1 MRGMRARDLRHK
13 QRKTQR
19 LQVRRSAA
27 LFIALLLA
35 PLAAAQDV
43 ERPPK
48 IDAEELAKEQEK
60 VGRRLAKIEETM
72 RRITKILEA
81 RNPDQAA
88 RLKMAWQRSKDDRNL
103 GRIKEI
109 EDLLREEYF
118 NRALD
123 QQKELGRSLARLLDI
138 LLDRDAER
146 KDLQDQI
153 KGMEDALKD
162 LNAIIEE
169 ERDQYHE
176 SEPFADPEK
185 ALQRAAAAKAKLA
198 DLINR
203 QAKLIDRT
211 KAPQADADLGS
222 LQKRLDQLLKDQKA
236 LRGKKDPAAQSA
248 LAKQAQKL
256 ADDIAK
262 QAQGLPDA
270 LKAAAIGRRNPAD
283 QAAAAAGRAS
293 DGMAQAAQGMQQG
306 GDFSGAQQ
314 GAEQD
319 LREAQDA
326 LRRLGSKK
334 QKHEEKKLADDQ
346 ARIRKDTGRL
356 QKDLDRLQKSAPG
369 AQAGGDALGRAQGD
383 MGKAEGKL
391 EKGRRDDAV
400 PHEENAK
407 KELEDA
413 KKKLEEF
420 EKALKKLIKLPDYDK
435 MAKKQDTTAKKTED
449 LLKKM
454 KQQGGGQQG
463 DAQGGTP
470 GQQGV
475 EGAKKAMQR
484 ASRNLRG
491 RSARRANKDQKEAL
505 ERLEKAREELE
516 DALRQLREEEQ
527 LMLLEAL
534 ERRLVRMLQKQTK
547 IHKETLSLNIRLREA
562 QKAGKKAPRAVVDKG
577 HQLGDGEAEL
587 SVAAEKILEILREE
601 GTTVVIPD
609 VMEDMRKDLDTLAK
623 RLRKLAAG
631 EYTQQIQQDVM
642 ETLRELIEVIK
653 EELERRQG
661 GGQQREAGEGDPE
674 ENLLPTSAELKML
687 KSLQLR
693 VNKRTSTFD
702 RMRQKEER
710 DRLRIAE
717 KQEAVGTLTRTM
729 ADRLNREED
738 E

>member
-1 MRGMRARDLRHK
+1 
-13 QRKTQR
+13 
-19 LQVRRSAA
+19 VRRSAA
-27 LFIALLLA
+27 LLIALLLA
-35 PLAAAQDV
+35 PLAPAQDN
-43 ERPPK
+43 EPPAK
-48 IDAEELAKEQEK
+48 IDAEDLAKEQEK

-88 RLKMAWQRSKDDRNL
+88 RLKIAWQRSKDDRNL
-103 GRIKEI
+103 ERIKEI
-109 EDLLREEYF
+109 EDLLKEEYF

-123 QQKELGRSLARLLDI
+123 QQKELAKALGRLLDI

-162 LNAIIEE
+162 LNTIIEE

-176 SEPFADPEK
+176 SEPYANPEK

-198 DLINR
+198 NLINR
-203 QAKLIDRT
+203 QGKLIEKT
-211 KAPQADADLGS
+211 KTPQADTDLGS
-222 LQKRLDQLLKDQKA
+222 LRKRLDKLLKDQKA
-236 LRGKKDPAAQSA
+236 LRGKKDPAGQAELAKRTEA
-248 LAKQAQKL
+248 LAE
-256 ADDIAK
+256 DIK
-262 QAQGLPDA
+262 KHAQGLPDA
-270 LKAAAIGRRNPAD
+270 LKAAAIGRRNPVD
-283 QAAAAAGRAS
+283 QAAAATDRAAG
-293 DGMAQAAQGMQQG
+293 GMAQAAQGMQKG
-306 GDFSGAQQ
+306 GDVSGAQQ

-326 LRRLGSKK
+326 LRRLG
-334 QKHEEKKLADDQ
+334 EKKLKHQEKKLSDDQ

-369 AQAGGDALGRAQGD
+369 EQAGGDALNRAQND
-383 MGKAEGKL
+383 MQKAENKL
-391 EKGRRDDAV
+391 DKSRRQDAV

-413 KKKLEEF
+413 YKKLEEF

-435 MAKKQDTTAKKTED
+435 MAKKQDKTAEKTDD

-454 KQQGGGQQG
+454 KKQGGGQQG

-491 RSARRANKDQKEAL
+491 KSARRANKDQKEAL

-516 DALRQLREEEQ
+516 EALRQLREEEQ

-534 ERRLVRMLQKQTK
+534 ERRLVRMLQQQTK

-562 QKAGKKAPRAVVDKG
+562 QKAAKKAPRAVVDKG
-577 HQLGDGEAEL
+577 QQLGNGEAEL

-623 RLRKLAAG
+623 RLRKLDAG
-631 EYTQQIQQDVM
+631 EYTQQIQQDVI

-661 GGQQREAGEGDPE
+661 RGQPGNDGSESDPDE
-674 ENLLPTSAELKML
+674 SLLPTSAELKML
-687 KSLQLR
+687 KSLQVR

-702 RMRQKEER
+702 RMRRKEEP

>member
-1 MRGMRARDLRHK
+1 
-13 QRKTQR
+13 
-19 LQVRRSAA
+19 VRRSAA
-27 LFIALLLA
+27 LLIALLLA
-35 PLAAAQDV
+35 PLAPAQDA
-43 ERPPK
+43 EPPAK
-48 IDAEELAKEQEK
+48 KPTVIDAEDLAKEQEQ
-60 VGRRLAKIEETM
+60 VGRRLGKIEETM

-88 RLKMAWQRSKDDRNL
+88 RLKIAWQRSKDDRNL
-103 GRIKEI
+103 ERIKEI
-109 EDLLREEYF
+109 EDLLKEEYF

-123 QQKELGRSLARLLDI
+123 QQKELAKALARLLDI

-162 LNAIIEE
+162 LNTIIEE
-169 ERDQYHE
+169 EREQYHE
-176 SEPFADPEK
+176 SEPYANPEK

-198 DLINR
+198 NLINR
-203 QAKLIDRT
+203 QGKLIDKT
-211 KAPQADADLGS
+211 KAPKADADLGS

-236 LRGKKDPAAQSA
+236 LRDKKDPAGQAA
-248 LAKQAQKL
+248 LAKQTEAL
-256 ADDIAK
+256 AEDIK
-262 QAQGLPDA
+262 KHAQGLPDA
-270 LKAAAIGRRNPAD
+270 LKAAAIGRRNPVD
-283 QAAAAAGRAS
+283 QAAAATDRAAG
-293 DGMAQAAQGMQQG
+293 GMAQAAQGMQKG

-326 LRRLGSKK
+326 LRRLG
-334 QKHEEKKLADDQ
+334 EKKLKHQESKLSDDQ
-346 ARIRKDTGRL
+346 ARIRKDTARL

-369 AQAGGDALGRAQGD
+369 EQAGGDALNRAQGD
-383 MGKAEGKL
+383 MRKAEGKL
-391 EKGRRDDAV
+391 DKSRRQDAV
-400 PHEENAK
+400 PHEENAL

-420 EKALKKLIKLPDYDK
+420 EKALKKLIKLPDYEK
-435 MAKKQDTTAKKTED
+435 MAKKQENTEEKTGD

-454 KQQGGGQQG
+454 KKQGGGQDG
-463 DAQGGTP
+463 EAKGGGTP

-484 ASRNLRG
+484 AKRNLRS

-516 DALRQLREEEQ
+516 EALRQLREEEQ

-547 IHKETLSLNIRLREA
+547 IHKETLSLNIRMREA
-562 QKAGKKAPRAVVDKG
+562 HKAGKKAPRAVVDKG

-609 VMEDMRKDLDTLAK
+609 VMEDTRKDLDALAK
-623 RLRKLAAG
+623 RLRKLEAG

-653 EELERRQG
+653 QELERRQG
-661 GGQQREAGEGDPE
+661 RGQPGNDGSEGDPDQ
-674 ENLLPTSAELKML
+674 NLLPTSAELKML
-687 KSLQLR
+687 KSLQVR

-702 RMRQKEER
+702 RMRRKEEQ

>member
-1 MRGMRARDLRHK
+1 M
-13 QRKTQR
+13 
-19 LQVRRSAA
+19 RRSAA

-326 LRRLGSKK
+326 LPRLGSKK

-383 MGKAEGKL
+383 MGKAEG
-391 EKGRRDDAV
+391 
-400 PHEENAK
+400 
-407 KELEDA
+407 
-413 KKKLEEF
+413 LEEF

-631 EYTQQIQQDVM
+631 EYTQQIQQ
-642 ETLRELIEVIK
+642 
-653 EELERRQG
+653 
-661 GGQQREAGEGDPE
+661 
-674 ENLLPTSAELKML
+674 
-687 KSLQLR
+687 
-693 VNKRTSTFD
+693 
-702 RMRQKEER
+702 
-710 DRLRIAE
+710 
-717 KQEAVGTLTRTM
+717 
-729 ADRLNREED
+729 
-738 E
+738 

>member
-1 MRGMRARDLRHK
+1 
-13 QRKTQR
+13 
-19 LQVRRSAA
+19 VRRSAA
-27 LFIALLLA
+27 LLIALILA
-35 PLAAAQDV
+35 PLASAQDA
-43 ERPPK
+43 ERPAK
-48 IDAEELAKEQEK
+48 TDAEELAQEQEK

-103 GRIKEI
+103 DRIKEI

-123 QQKELGRSLARLLDI
+123 QQKELAKALARLLDI

-146 KDLQDQI
+146 KDLQDKI
-153 KGMEDALKD
+153 KAKEDALKD
-162 LNAIIEE
+162 LNTIIEE

-176 SEPFADPEK
+176 SEPFANPER

-198 DLINR
+198 NLINR
-203 QAKLIDRT
+203 QGKLIKKT
-211 KAPQADADLGS
+211 KAPPSAPGLDA
-222 LQKRLDQLLKDQKA
+222 LQKRLDKLLNDQKA
-236 LRGKKDPAAQSA
+236 LRGKNDPAAQSA
-248 LAKQAQKL
+248 LADQAKKL
-256 ADDIAK
+256 ADDIGEH
-262 QAQGLPDA
+262 AQGLPDA
-270 LKAAAIGRRNPAD
+270 LKTAAIGRRNPAD
-283 QAAAAAGRAS
+283 QAASATGRAAG
-293 DGMAQAAQGMQQG
+293 GMAQAAQEMRK
-306 GDFSGAQQ
+306 GDDASGAQT

-326 LRRLGSKK
+326 LRRLGARKR
-334 QKHEEKKLADDQ
+334 QHHEKTLSTDQ
-346 ARIRKDTGRL
+346 ARIRKDTERL
-356 QKDLDRLQKSAPG
+356 GKDLDRLQKSAPG
-369 AQAGGDALGRAQGD
+369 EQAGGDSLGRAQGD
-383 MGKAEGKL
+383 MRKAEGKL
-391 EKGRRDDAV
+391 DKGRRHDAV

-413 KKKLEEF
+413 YKKLEEF
-420 EKALKKLIKLPDYDK
+420 EKALKKLIQLPDYEK
-435 MAKKQDTTAKKTED
+435 MAKRQDDTGKKTED

-454 KQQGGGQQG
+454 KQGGQQPG
-463 DAQGGTP
+463 DAKGGTP

-491 RSARRANKDQKEAL
+491 RSARRANRDQKEAL

-516 DALRQLREEEQ
+516 EALRQLREEEQ

-534 ERRLVRMLQKQTK
+534 ERRLIRMLQKQTK
-547 IHKETLSLNIRLREA
+547 IHKETLSLNIRMREA
-562 QKAGKKAPRAVVDKG
+562 AKAGKKAPRAVVDKG
-577 HQLGDGEAEL
+577 RQLGDGQAEL

-609 VMEDMRKDLDTLAK
+609 VMEDMRKDLDALAK
-623 RLRKLAAG
+623 RLRKLQAG
-631 EYTQQIQQDVM
+631 DYTQQMQQDVM

-661 GGQQREAGEGDPE
+661 GGRPGEPQEGDPQ

-702 RMRQKEER
+702 RMREKDEQ

>member
-1 MRGMRARDLRHK
+1 
-13 QRKTQR
+13 
-19 LQVRRSAA
+19 VRRSAA
-27 LFIALLLA
+27 LLIALLLA
-35 PLAAAQDV
+35 PLAPAQDR
-43 ERPPK
+43 EPLGK
-48 IDAEELAKEQEK
+48 TDTGDLAKEQEK

-81 RNPDQAA
+81 RNPDEAA
-88 RLKMAWQRSKDDRNL
+88 RLKMAWQRSKDDRNID
-103 GRIKEI
+103 RIREI
-109 EDLLREEYF
+109 EDLLKEEYF

-123 QQKELGRSLARLLDI
+123 QQKELAKALARLLDI

-146 KDLQDQI
+146 KDLQDKI
-153 KGMEDALKD
+153 KGMEDALKN
-162 LNAIIEE
+162 LNSIIEE
-169 ERDQYHE
+169 EREQYHE
-176 SEPFADPEK
+176 SEPYANPEK

-198 DLINR
+198 NLINR
-203 QAKLIDRT
+203 QAKLIDKT
-211 KAPQADADLGS
+211 KAPKADPDLGS
-222 LQKRLDQLLKDQKA
+222 LQDRVGKLLKDQKA

-248 LAKQAQKL
+248 LAGQARKL
-256 ADDIAK
+256 ADDVGKHAK
-262 QAQGLPDA
+262 GLPDA

-283 QAAAAAGRAS
+283 QAAAASGRAA

-306 GDFSGAQQ
+306 GDFSKSQQ

-326 LRRLGSKK
+326 LRRLGEKK
-334 QKHEEKKLADDQ
+334 QKHQEQKLADDQ
-346 ARIRKDTGRL
+346 ARIRKDTNRL
-356 QKDLDRLQKSAPG
+356 AKDLDRLQKSAPG
-369 AQAGGDALGRAQGD
+369 EQAGGASLGRAQGD
-383 MGKAEGKL
+383 MRKAEGKL
-391 EKGRRDDAV
+391 HKGRPNDAV

-420 EKALKKLIKLPDYDK
+420 EKALKKLIQLPDYDK
-435 MAKKQDTTAKKTED
+435 MAKKQDDTEKKTDD

-454 KQQGGGQQG
+454 KQQGGEQQG
-463 DAQGGTP
+463 DPQGAAP
-470 GQQGV
+470 GQPGV

-505 ERLEKAREELE
+505 DRLEKAREELE
-516 DALRQLREEEQ
+516 EALRQLREEEQ

-547 IHKETLSLNIRLREA
+547 IHKETLSLNIRLRETVN
-562 QKAGKKAPRAVVDKG
+562 AGKKAPRAVVDKG
-577 HQLGDGEAEL
+577 QQLGDGETEL
-587 SVAAEKILEILREE
+587 SVAAEKLLEILREE

-609 VMEDMRKDLDTLAK
+609 VMEDMQKDLDSLAK
-623 RLRKLAAG
+623 RLRKLLAG
-631 EYTQQIQQDVM
+631 NYTQQIQSDVI

-653 EELERRQG
+653 DELDRRQG
-661 GGQQREAGEGDPE
+661 GGGRPGEAQENNPD

-702 RMRQKEER
+702 RMRQKEKP

>member
-1 MRGMRARDLRHK
+1 M
-13 QRKTQR
+13 
-19 LQVRRSAA
+19 RRSAA
-27 LFIALLLA
+27 LLIALLLA
-35 PLAAAQDV
+35 PLAPAQEAGKPAA
-43 ERPPK
+43 
-48 IDAEELAKEQEK
+48 IDAEDLAKEQEK

-81 RNPDQAA
+81 RNPDEAA

-103 GRIKEI
+103 DRIKEI
-109 EDLLREEYF
+109 EDLLKEEYF
-118 NRALD
+118 NRALE
-123 QQKELGRSLARLLDI
+123 QQKELAKALARLLDI

-153 KGMEDALKD
+153 KAKEDALRD
-162 LNAIIEE
+162 LNTIIEE
-169 ERDQYHE
+169 EREQYHE
-176 SEPFADPEK
+176 SEPYANPEK

-198 DLINR
+198 NLINR
-203 QAKLIDRT
+203 QAKLISRT
-211 KAPQADADLGS
+211 KAPEADPDLAS
-222 LQKRLDQLLKDQKA
+222 LQERLDKLLEDQKA
-236 LRGKKDPAAQSA
+236 LRGKKDPAGQSA
-248 LAKQAQKL
+248 LAKRTKAL
-256 ADDIAK
+256 ADDIGK
-262 QAQGLPDA
+262 HAQGLPDA
-270 LKAAAIGRRNPAD
+270 LKTAAIGRRNPAD
-283 QAAAAAGRAS
+283 QAAGAAGRAA
-293 DGMAQAAQGMQQG
+293 DGMAQAARGMQQG
-306 GDFSGAQQ
+306 GDFSGAQT

-326 LRRLGSKK
+326 LRRLGERKL
-334 QKHEEKKLADDQ
+334 QHQEKTLAKDQ
-346 ARIRKDTGRL
+346 ERIRKDTERL
-356 QKDLDRLQKSAPG
+356 AKDLDRLQKSAPG
-369 AQAGGDALGRAQGD
+369 EQAGGDSLGRAQGD
-383 MGKAEGKL
+383 MRKAEGKL
-391 EKGRRDDAV
+391 DKGRRPDAV
-400 PHEENAK
+400 PHEENAL

-413 KKKLEEF
+413 RKKLEEF
-420 EKALKKLIKLPDYDK
+420 EKALKKLIELPDYEK
-435 MAKKQDTTAKKTED
+435 MAKKQEDTEGKTDD

-454 KQQGGGQQG
+454 KQQGGGPQG

-484 ASRNLRG
+484 AKRNLRG

-516 DALRQLREEEQ
+516 EALRQLREEEQ

-547 IHKETLSLNIRLREA
+547 IHKETLSLNIRMREA
-562 QKAGKKAPRAVVDKG
+562 EKAGRKPPRAVVDKG
-577 HQLGDGEAEL
+577 HQLGDGQAEL
-587 SVAAEKILEILREE
+587 SVAAEKMLDILREE

-609 VMEDMRKDLDTLAK
+609 VMEDMKKDLDTLAK
-623 RLRKLAAG
+623 RLRKLDAG
-631 EYTQQIQQDVM
+631 EFTQQIQSDVM

-661 GGQQREAGEGDPE
+661 GGRPGEPQEGDPE

-687 KSLQLR
+687 KSLQVR
-693 VNKRTSTFD
+693 VNKRTNTFD
-702 RMRQKEER
+702 RMREKEEQ

>member
-1 MRGMRARDLRHK
+1 
-13 QRKTQR
+13 
-19 LQVRRSAA
+19 VRRSAA
-27 LFIALLLA
+27 LLIALLLA
-35 PLAAAQDV
+35 PLAPAQDKD
-43 ERPPK
+43 PPAK
-48 IDAEELAKEQEK
+48 TDAEDLAKEQEK

-81 RNPDQAA
+81 RNPDEAA
-88 RLKMAWQRSKDDRNL
+88 RLKMAWQRSKDDRNID
-103 GRIKEI
+103 RIKEI
-109 EDLLREEYF
+109 EDLLKEEYF

-123 QQKELGRSLARLLDI
+123 QQKELAKALARLLDI

-146 KDLQDQI
+146 KDLQDKI
-153 KGMEDALKD
+153 KGMEDALKN
-162 LNAIIEE
+162 LNSIIEE
-169 ERDQYHE
+169 EREQYHE
-176 SEPFADPEK
+176 SEPYANPEK
-185 ALQRAAAAKAKLA
+185 ALQRAAAAKARLA
-198 DLINR
+198 NLINR
-203 QAKLIDRT
+203 QAKLIDKT
-211 KAPQADADLGS
+211 KAPKADPDLGS
-222 LQKRLDQLLKDQKA
+222 LQDRVAKLLKDQKA

-248 LAKQAQKL
+248 LAAQAQKL
-256 ADDIAK
+256 ADDVGK
-262 QAQGLPDA
+262 HAQGLPDA

-283 QAAAAAGRAS
+283 QAAAASGRAA

-306 GDFSGAQQ
+306 GDFSKAQQ

-326 LRRLGSKK
+326 LRRLGEKK
-334 QKHEEKKLADDQ
+334 QKHAEKKLADDQ

-356 QKDLDRLQKSAPG
+356 AKDLDRLQKSAPG
-369 AQAGGDALGRAQGD
+369 EQAGGDSLGRAQGD
-383 MGKAEGKL
+383 MRKAEGKL
-391 EKGRRDDAV
+391 SKSRTDDAV

-420 EKALKKLIKLPDYDK
+420 EKALKKLIQLPDYDK
-435 MAKKQDTTAKKTED
+435 MAKKQDATEKKTDD

-454 KQQGGGQQG
+454 KQQPGGEPQG
-463 DAQGGTP
+463 EPQGAAP
-470 GQQGV
+470 GQPGV

-516 DALRQLREEEQ
+516 EALRQLREEEQ

-534 ERRLVRMLQKQTK
+534 ERRMVQMLQKQTK
-547 IHKETLSLNIRLREA
+547 IHKETLSLNIRLRETV
-562 QKAGKKAPRAVVDKG
+562 KAGKKAPRAVVDKG
-577 HQLGDGEAEL
+577 QQLGDGEAEL
-587 SVAAEKILEILREE
+587 SVDAEKILEILREE

-609 VMEDMRKDLDTLAK
+609 VMEDMRKDLGALAK
-623 RLRKLAAG
+623 RLRKLQSG
-631 EYTQQIQQDVM
+631 DYTQQIQQDVM

-653 EELERRQG
+653 DELGRRQG
-661 GGQQREAGEGDPE
+661 GGGQPGEPQEGNPD

-687 KSLQLR
+687 KALQLR
-693 VNKRTSTFD
+693 VNKRTNTFD
-702 RMRQKEER
+702 RMLEKEKP

>member
-1 MRGMRARDLRHK
+1 
-13 QRKTQR
+13 
-19 LQVRRSAA
+19 VRRSAA
-27 LFIALLLA
+27 LLLALFLA
-35 PLAAAQDV
+35 PLALAQDSQ
-43 ERPPK
+43 PPGK
-48 IDAEELAKEQEK
+48 KPPALDAEDLAKEQEK
-60 VGRRLAKIEETM
+60 IGQRLGKIEETM

-103 GRIKEI
+103 DRVREI

-123 QQKELGRSLARLLDI
+123 QQKELGKALARLLDI

-153 KGMEDALKD
+153 KGMENALKD
-162 LNAIIEE
+162 LNSIIEE
-169 ERDQYHE
+169 EREQFHE
-176 SEPFADPEK
+176 SEPFANPEQ

-198 DLINR
+198 DLISR
-203 QAKLIDRT
+203 QGKLIDKT
-211 KAPQADADLGS
+211 KAPQANTDLDS
-222 LQKRLDQLLKDQKA
+222 LGKRLDQLLKDQKA
-236 LRGKKDPAAQSA
+236 LRGKKDPDAQAA

-256 ADDIAK
+256 ADDIGK
-262 QAQGLPDA
+262 HAQGLPDA

-283 QAAAAAGRAS
+283 QAAAAAGRAA
-293 DGMAQAAQGMQQG
+293 DGMGQAAQGMAQG
-306 GDFSGAQQ
+306 SDVSGAQQ

-326 LRRLGSKK
+326 LRRLGEKEL
-334 QKHEEKKLADDQ
+334 KHGEKKLGEDQ
-346 ARIRKDTGRL
+346 SRIRKDTGRL
-356 QKDLDRLQKSAPG
+356 GKELDRLSKSAPG
-369 AQAGGDALGRAQGD
+369 EQAGGDALGRAQGD

-391 EKGRRDDAV
+391 DKGRRHDAV
-400 PHEENAK
+400 PHEEDAK

-413 KKKLEEF
+413 YKKLEEF

-435 MAKKQDTTAKKTED
+435 MAKKQDATGEKTDD

-454 KQQGGGQQG
+454 KKQGEAQPGDGQG
-463 DAQGGTP
+463 DTP

-491 RSARRANKDQKEAL
+491 NSARRANKDQKEAL

-534 ERRLVRMLQKQTK
+534 ERRLVRMLQQQTK
-547 IHKETLSLNIRLREA
+547 IHKETLSLNIRMREA
-562 QKAGKKAPRAVVDKG
+562 EKAGKKPPRAVVDKG
-577 HQLGDGEAEL
+577 HQLGDGQSEL
-587 SVAAEKILEILREE
+587 SVAAEKILDILREE

-623 RLRKLAAG
+623 RLRKLEAG

-653 EELERRQG
+653 EELNSRQG
-661 GGQQREAGEGDPE
+661 GGQQGGDGSESDPDQG
-674 ENLLPTSAELKML
+674 LLPTSAELKML
-687 KSLQLR
+687 KSLQVR
-693 VNKRTSTFD
+693 VNKRTNTFD
-702 RMRQKEER
+702 RMRKKEEP

>member
-1 MRGMRARDLRHK
+1 M
-13 QRKTQR
+13 
-19 LQVRRSAA
+19 RRSAA
-27 LFIALLLA
+27 LLIALLLA
-35 PLAAAQDV
+35 PLAPAQDN
-43 ERPPK
+43 EPPAK
-48 IDAEELAKEQEK
+48 IDAEDLAKEQEK

-88 RLKMAWQRSKDDRNL
+88 RLKIAWQRSKDDRNL
-103 GRIKEI
+103 ERIKEI
-109 EDLLREEYF
+109 EDLLKEEYF

-123 QQKELGRSLARLLDI
+123 QQKELAKALGRLLDI

-162 LNAIIEE
+162 LNTIIEE

-176 SEPFADPEK
+176 SEPYANPEK

-198 DLINR
+198 NLINR
-203 QAKLIDRT
+203 QGKLIEKT
-211 KAPQADADLGS
+211 KTPQADTDLGS
-222 LQKRLDQLLKDQKA
+222 LRKRLDKLLKDQKA
-236 LRGKKDPAAQSA
+236 LRGKKDPAGQAELAKRTEA
-248 LAKQAQKL
+248 LAE
-256 ADDIAK
+256 DIK
-262 QAQGLPDA
+262 KHAQGLPDA
-270 LKAAAIGRRNPAD
+270 LKAAAIGRRNPVD
-283 QAAAAAGRAS
+283 QAAAATDRAAG
-293 DGMAQAAQGMQQG
+293 GMAQAAQGMQKG
-306 GDFSGAQQ
+306 GDVSGAQQ

-326 LRRLGSKK
+326 LRRLG
-334 QKHEEKKLADDQ
+334 EKKLKHQEKKLSDDQ

-369 AQAGGDALGRAQGD
+369 EQAGGDALNRAQND
-383 MGKAEGKL
+383 MQKAENKL
-391 EKGRRDDAV
+391 DKSRRQDAV

-413 KKKLEEF
+413 YKKLEEF

-435 MAKKQDTTAKKTED
+435 MAKKQDKTAEKTDD

-454 KQQGGGQQG
+454 KKQGGGQQG

-491 RSARRANKDQKEAL
+491 KSARRANKDQKEAL

-516 DALRQLREEEQ
+516 EALRQLREEEQ

-534 ERRLVRMLQKQTK
+534 ERRLVRMLQQQTK

-562 QKAGKKAPRAVVDKG
+562 QKAAKKAPRAVVDKG
-577 HQLGDGEAEL
+577 QQLGNGEAEL

-623 RLRKLAAG
+623 RLRKLDAG
-631 EYTQQIQQDVM
+631 EYTQQIQQDVI

-661 GGQQREAGEGDPE
+661 RGQPGNDGSESDPDE
-674 ENLLPTSAELKML
+674 SLLPTSAELKML
-687 KSLQLR
+687 KSLQVR

-702 RMRQKEER
+702 RMRRKEEP

>member
-1 MRGMRARDLRHK
+1 M
-13 QRKTQR
+13 
-19 LQVRRSAA
+19 RRSAA
-27 LFIALLLA
+27 LLVALLLA
-35 PLAAAQDV
+35 PLAPAQDKD
-43 ERPPK
+43 PGGK
-48 IDAEELAKEQEK
+48 IDAEGLAQEQEK

-88 RLKMAWQRSKDDRNL
+88 RLKMAWQRSRDDRNL
-103 GRIKEI
+103 ERIKEI
-109 EDLLREEYF
+109 EDLLKEEYF

-123 QQKELGRSLARLLDI
+123 QQKELGKALTRLLDI

-146 KDLQDQI
+146 KDLQDRI

-162 LNAIIEE
+162 LNTIIEE
-169 ERDQYHE
+169 ERQQYHE
-176 SEPFADPEK
+176 SEPYADPEK

-198 DLINR
+198 NLINR
-203 QAKLIDRT
+203 QGKLIEKT
-211 KAPQADADLGS
+211 KTPHADADLDS
-222 LQKRLDQLLKDQKA
+222 LRKRLDKLLKDQKA
-236 LRGKKDPAAQSA
+236 LRDRKDPAGQAA
-248 LAKQAQKL
+248 LAKETRAL
-256 ADDIAK
+256 TEDIK
-262 QAQGLPDA
+262 KHAQGLPDA
-270 LKAAAIGRRNPAD
+270 LKAAAIGRRSPAD
-283 QAAAAAGRAS
+283 QAAGATDRAAE
-293 DGMAQAAQGMQQG
+293 GMAQAAREMQQG
-306 GDFSGAQQ
+306 GGFSEAQQ

-326 LRRLGSKK
+326 LRRLGEKER
-334 QKHEEKKLADDQ
+334 KHQEQKLADDQ
-346 ARIRKDTGRL
+346 ARIRKDTARL

-369 AQAGGDALGRAQGD
+369 EQAGGDALGRAQGD
-383 MGKAEGKL
+383 MRKAESNLGK
-391 EKGRRDDAV
+391 ERRQDAV

-407 KELEDA
+407 QELEDA
-413 KKKLEEF
+413 YRKLEEF
-420 EKALKKLIKLPDYDK
+420 EKALKRLIKLPDYEK
-435 MAKKQDTTAKKTED
+435 MAAKQDKTANKTED

-484 ASRNLRG
+484 ASRNLHS

-516 DALRQLREEEQ
+516 EALRQLREEEQ

-534 ERRLVRMLQKQTK
+534 ERRLVHMLQRQTK

-562 QKAGKKAPRAVVDKG
+562 DKAGKQAPRAVVDKG

-631 EYTQQIQQDVM
+631 DYTQQIQQDVM

-653 EELERRQG
+653 QELERRQG
-661 GGQQREAGEGDPE
+661 RNRGGNDGSESDPE
-674 ENLLPTSAELKML
+674 QNLLPTSAELKML
-687 KSLQLR
+687 RSLQVR
-693 VNKRTSTFD
+693 VNKRTNTFD
-702 RMRQKEER
+702 RMREKEEQ